1 LRDSIEVSGFK
12 RISCDRAREI
22 IKSIPN
28 LTIVDIRDRE
38 SFELNHIPG
47 SIHLDNQNIEMFLNN
62 TKKDLPML
70 IYCYH
75 GNSSQGAAKYF
86 VENGFKD
93 VYSMDG
99 GFAKYLSNI

>member
-1 LRDSIEVSGFK
+1 LRDSIEASGFK
-12 RISCDRAREI
+12 RISCGKAKEMI
-22 IKSIPN
+22 NSFPN

-38 SFELNHIPG
+38 SFEVNHIPG
-47 SIHLDNQNIEMFLNN
+47 SIHLDNQNIEMVLNN
-62 TKKDLPML
+62 TKKDLPLL

-86 VENGFKD
+86 VENGFKE

-99 GFAKYLSNI
+99 GYTKYSSYM